1 MFRPLRS
8 ADFFIVSQDGD
19 TIMPNIQKVM
29 GFMKS
34 LAISFKDRIDHKSSS
49 WDLCCAD
56 SEISVIGILYH
67 RLYQSR
73 NRLGI
78 IALTGAFRAIANG
91 AVSAIWHVWTVSLDE
106 MLLSVDRSVVESAL
120 TWDTAVRRWLD
131 LVFLGW
137 SATERC
143 SAVLVLFDLTS
154 TLWMDWSP
162 PIFPRMKCTCA
173 HAQLLERR
181 LNPHRLSWRVYWSL

>member
-1 MFRPLRS
+1 MCVRILIFGIIFRLGSRPRRFGTPHFSMWFDKLFKVVHLFWGIISRLGPSSPRAVWHWRVISRSNSLHVETSQSWCFYYVHLEEVYFRRREKGRLIIIRQEISLPMFRPLRS

-56 SEISVIGILYH
+56 SQISVIGILYH

-73 NRLGI
+73 N
-78 IALTGAFRAIANG
+78 
-91 AVSAIWHVWTVSLDE
+91 
-106 MLLSVDRSVVESAL
+106 
-120 TWDTAVRRWLD
+120 
-131 LVFLGW
+131 
-137 SATERC
+137 C
-143 SAVLVLFDLTS
+143 
-154 TLWMDWSP
+154 
-162 PIFPRMKCTCA
+162 
-173 HAQLLERR
+173 
-181 LNPHRLSWRVYWSL
+181 

>member
-1 MFRPLRS
+1 
-8 ADFFIVSQDGD
+8 
-19 TIMPNIQKVM
+19 MPKIQKVM
-29 GFMKS
+29 GFVKS
-34 LAISFKDRIDHKSSS
+34 SATWSKDRIEHKSSS

-56 SEISVIGILYH
+56 PKISVK
-67 RLYQSR
+67 R
-73 NRLGI
+73 NFRSSSVSIKELSGN
-78 IALTGAFRAIANG
+78 IALTGAFRAIAND

-120 TWDTAVRRWLD
+120 TWDTAARRWLD